1 MGLFFAA
8 SEAYGPPVHPRYDY
22 VVQDTYYRRGSP
34 PSYTSPPPSY
44 TPSYTPP
51 PSSTPTYEEP
61 EPVHYCPN
69 VAGLATSCRPTKDCS
84 VWYDEVLATPYTACK
99 LSDGSAGSCCPDVP
113 YNYKGTPFKEPP
125 ACEGGI
131 ELDDHVGCLD
141 VFSVNAAVDAG
152 ELELRLHKETA
163 KRLKDNDIV
172 VKAASARATHARFS
186 NPSEHAR
193 QVNTEA
199 FVGVHTAVVLVKRF
213 KIKTEQ
219 VGCALHKF
227 KLSETD
233 LNQKCTSVSKAHCS
247 EDKLNSTFR
256 MIDGSC
262 NNERHFVWG
271 RAATQYHR
279 MLASDYAD
287 GVWAPRI
294 SRSGAEL
301 PSPRLVSTTLVRD
314 EDKPSEST
322 TIWFMQ
328 FGQFI
333 DHDIVSTP
341 EMTNEDGT
349 PVTCCG
355 EDGTHLPDADRSHGK
370 CLPIDVPTND
380 PFFAKFGRTC
390 LHFVRASLACRTDH
404 QLGHAAQLND
414 NTHFLDLSLV
424 YGSNDKTARELRTG
438 ANGELNVTLKQGKGF
453 HKFDLLPQSEGSPLQ
468 APCTL
473 PRELTG
479 VEPPQNVRC
488 FKAGDGRPDVTPN
501 MATSQILFL
510 REHNR
515 LAKGLAELNPSWD
528 DERLYQEARRILI
541 AQAQHITYNEWLP
554 ILLGRTKMAELG
566 LLPLQSGFSTDYDDH
581 LNPSILSEFVAG
593 AFRFGHSMVQG
604 KALMVNEQRSIEKD
618 ILLRH
623 HFFKPQTLYT
633 PGNLD
638 KYLIGLATQPTQRVD
653 LSFTKE
659 LTQHLFEEAGKGFG
673 LDIVALNI
681 QRGRDFGLGSYN
693 DYRELCGVGRATH
706 FDGLTDLIDPVVIQR
721 FKEVYATVDDIDL
734 FVGGVSEAKAEGAYV
749 GPTFQCILADQF
761 LKLKRGDRHFYDL
774 GGQPSSFT
782 EEQLNEIRKTSL
794 ARIVCDNSQVEEIQ
808 PMVFKM
814 PSTINPIVSCQS
826 SAIPRM
832 SLLPWQEGT
841 KPKSDGYY
849 GGYY

>member
-1 MGLFFAA
+1 MSWWSNGILLMGLFFTA
-8 SEAYGPPVHPRYDY
+8 SQAYGPPRQHQY
-22 VVQDTYYRRGSP
+22 VVQDAAYYRRGYPQP
-34 PSYTSPPPSY
+34 PYPQPPYTQPPYPQPPY
-44 TPSYTPP
+44 TQPPYTQP
-51 PSSTPTYEEP
+51 TAPTY

-69 VAGLATSCRPTKDCS
+69 VAGLETRCRPTKDCA
-84 VWYDEVLATPYTACK
+84 VWYDETLATPYTACQ
-99 LSDGSAGSCCPDVP
+99 LSDGNAGSCCPDIP
-113 YNYKGTPFKEPP
+113 SNTKGTPFKEPP
-125 ACEGGI
+125 ACQGEI
-131 ELDDHVGCLD
+131 QLDDHVGCLD
-141 VFSVNAAVDAG
+141 VFSVNAAADAG

-163 KRLKDNDIV
+163 KRLKDSDIV
-172 VKAASARATHARFS
+172 VQAASPRATHARFS
-186 NPSEHAR
+186 NPSDHAR
-193 QVNTEA
+193 VVNTEA

-227 KLSETD
+227 KLTDTD
-233 LNQKCTSVSKAHCS
+233 LDKKCTSISKAHCT
-247 EDKLNSTFR
+247 EHQLNSPYRT
-256 MIDGSC
+256 IDGSC

-287 GVWAPRI
+287 GVWAPRTGKNGI
-294 SRSGAEL
+294 EL
-301 PSPRLVSTTLVRD
+301 PSARLVSTTLVRD

-328 FGQFI
+328 YGQFL

-349 PVTCCG
+349 PVTCCS
-355 EDGTHLPDADRSHGK
+355 EDGKHLENEDRSHGK

-390 LHFVRASLACRTDH
+390 IQFVRASLACRTDH
-404 QLGHAAQLND
+404 QLGHATQLND
-414 NTHFLDLSLV
+414 NTHFIDLSLV
-424 YGSNDKTARELRTG
+424 YGSNDKLASELRTRV
-438 ANGELNVTLKQGKGF
+438 NGELNVTLKQGRGF
-453 HKFDLLPQSEGSPLQ
+453 HKFDLLPPNEGSPLH

-473 PRELTG
+473 PREVSG
-479 VEPPQNVRC
+479 VEPPSNVRC

-501 MATSQILFL
+501 MATSQIIFL

-515 LAKGLAELNPSWD
+515 LAKELAQLNPSWD

-554 ILLGRTKMAELG
+554 ILLGRSKMAQLG

-604 KALMVNEQRSIEKD
+604 KALMVNQQRSVEED
-618 ILLRH
+618 IQLRH

-638 KYLIGLATQPTQRVD
+638 KYLIGLATQPTQKVD

-659 LTQHLFEEAGKGFG
+659 LTEHLFEETGMGFG
-673 LDIVALNI
+673 LDLVALNI

-693 DYRELCGVGRATH
+693 DYRELCGIGRVTIYDDLA
-706 FDGLTDLIDPVVIQR
+706 DLIDPVVCN
-721 FKEVYATVDDIDL
+721 
-734 FVGGVSEAKAEGAYV
+734 
-749 GPTFQCILADQF
+749 PCFQKNFGHQA
-761 LKLKRGDRHFYDL
+761 
-774 GGQPSSFT
+774 
-782 EEQLNEIRKTSL
+782 
-794 ARIVCDNSQVEEIQ
+794 
-808 PMVFKM
+808 
-814 PSTINPIVSCQS
+814 
-826 SAIPRM
+826 
-832 SLLPWQEGT
+832 T
-841 KPKSDGYY
+841 KPNT
-849 GGYY
+849 